1 MIQQITSTGGM
12 GTIHIVL
19 TKWCNQGCKGCN
31 QSIEDRNNT
40 NSNLKLTSFIKKEI
54 IMLFKFYELNNKSIN
69 ISFFGGE
76 PLTQHK
82 TIIEIIEWLGTEKL
96 NPAQISI
103 PTSGGKNQSLIKYVP
118 DIIEAIQRSFVWD
131 EKPKFILSQSYDGP
145 NNEEL
150 RNSSKEEIQKSIW
163 YIDEFKYNNNF
174 SENHFKPKYTSC
186 LIPQIITEDYF
197 IDTYKDVL
205 EVTGR
210 IPNFR
215 IPYLIHEDSNLDTIV
230 FKNAIE
236 KFLNYLIENS
246 GNFVIKNS
254 KDYAKMYMV
263 NKVIKDEYLDNPIIP
278 KLFSDTIRLLCKDL
292 PTEFNWCQ
300 AGVSHYAIDA
310 NGLVENGCEYLDK
323 PASELHAKMMEHC
336 NKCEIKDHC
345 MKPCLKNMEE
355 SDLTI
360 KSFFRQ
366 CTIRKI
372 LLNQIIK
379 TLKG

>member
-1 MIQQITSTGGM
+1 MIQQINTIGNM

-31 QSIEDRNNT
+31 QSIEDRSNKD
-40 NSNLKLTSFIKKEI
+40 SNLKLNINIKNEI
-54 IMLFKFYELNNKSIN
+54 RTLFKKFSIENKSIN
-69 ISFFGGE
+69 VSFFGGE

-82 TIIEIIEWLGTEKL
+82 TIIEIIEFLGACKL
-96 NPAQISI
+96 IPNQISI

-118 DIIEAIQRSFVWD
+118 EIIEAIQKSFVWD
-131 EKPKFILSQSYDGP
+131 EKPKFVLSQSYDGP
-145 NNEEL
+145 NNEEF

-163 YIDEFKYNNNF
+163 YMDEFKYNNYF
-174 SENHFKPKYTSC
+174 SDSHFKPKYTST
-186 LIPQIITEDYF
+186 LIPQVITEDYF
-197 IDTYKDVL
+197 IETYNDVL
-205 EVTGR
+205 KVTNR

-215 IPYLIHEDSNLDTIV
+215 IPYIIHEESNLDSIV
-230 FKNAIE
+230 FKTAIE
-236 KFLNYLIENS
+236 KFLKYIIES
-246 GNFVIKNS
+246 SENFIIKNS

-263 NKVIKDEYLDNPIIP
+263 NKVIKDEYLDAPIIP
-278 KLFSDTIRLLCKDL
+278 KLFSDVIRLLCNDL
-292 PTEFNWCQ
+292 PKEFNWCQ
-300 AGVSHYAIDA
+300 AGTNHFAIDHK
-310 NGLVENGCEYLDK
+310 GLVSTSCEYLSKSAND
-323 PASELHAKMMEHC
+323 LYNKMMEHC

-355 SDLTI
+355 SDLYS

-366 CTIRKI
+366 CTVRKI